1 MGLTV
6 IIGSHLDDL
15 TDISPY
21 FAFAGSYYFEATVP
35 GKTRFVILWEVWI
48 WIEKARM

>member
-15 TDISPY
+15 TDISPLL
-21 FAFAGSYYFEATVP
+21 AFAGSYYFEATVP
-35 GKTRFVILWEVWI
+35 GEKSTIHVILWEV
-48 WIEKARM
+48 

>member
-6 IIGSHLDDL
+6 IISSHLDDL

-21 FAFAGSYYFEATVP
+21 LRFAGSYYFKQLFLENTIP
-35 GKTRFVILWEVWI
+35 
-48 WIEKARM
+48 